1 MGIDKGKEVVTM
13 GKQISLRLDDV
24 HSALLDEIVAKLES
38 DGVKTNKT
46 DVIQKALY
54 AFAYDNVLGSERV
67 GKIIDE
73 HYRGALSED

>member
-1 MGIDKGKEVVTM
+1 M
-13 GKQISLRLDDV
+13 GKQTSLRLDDV
-24 HSALLDEIVAKLES
+24 HAELLDEMVKKLEA
-38 DGVKTNKT
+38 DGVKTNMT

-73 HYRGALSED
+73 HYRGSLSED